1 MTLPSSATSGVGS
14 PTKAAKWV
22 PSVSVM
28 SVIAVLILWFLLTE
42 DGFALIGRLKYPS
55 PRQVIETILDLGLAR
70 LGFNAFATFARLI
83 SGLIIGSI
91 AGMFVG
97 LAMMRSPIVYAILDP
112 QIESMR
118 PVPPIAMIP
127 FFILWFGLAETGK
140 ILIISLG
147 TFMVLVVAT
156 VEAVRNVPPIYIRAA
171 RTLGATERAI
181 FRTIIVP
188 AIVPQL
194 ISAVRVA
201 AAAAFGLAVAAEFLG
216 AQEGLGYL
224 IINARRSLNTGL
236 ILLSVLIMG
245 LMSSVLDRLIRRGA
259 RWLTEWSEREPA

>member
-1 MTLPSSATSGVGS
+1 MDGMALSREGVEKLAVRSLSLLWSPSTLSILA
-14 PTKAAKWV
+14 
-22 PSVSVM
+22 
-28 SVIAVLILWFLLTE
+28 VIVLWFALTE
-42 DGFALIGRLKYPS
+42 DGFGVIGRLKYPS
-55 PRQVIETILDLGLAR
+55 PRQVIETIVDLGPNLTVHV
-70 LGFNAFATFARLI
+70 FATFTRLFT
-83 SGLIIGSI
+83 GLLIGSLAGI
-91 AGMFVG
+91 ALG
-97 LAMMRSPIVYAILDP
+97 LAMMRSPLLHAVLDP

-140 ILIISLG
+140 VLIISLG

-156 VEAVRNVPPIYIRAA
+156 VEAVRNVPPIYARAA
-171 RTLGATERAI
+171 RTLGASEGAV
-181 FRTIIVP
+181 FRTIFIP

-194 ISAVRVA
+194 IGAVRVA

-224 IINARRSLNTGL
+224 IINARRTLNTGL
-236 ILLSVLIMG
+236 ILVSVLLMG
-245 LMSSVLDRLIRRGA
+245 VLSSLLDRFIRRGA